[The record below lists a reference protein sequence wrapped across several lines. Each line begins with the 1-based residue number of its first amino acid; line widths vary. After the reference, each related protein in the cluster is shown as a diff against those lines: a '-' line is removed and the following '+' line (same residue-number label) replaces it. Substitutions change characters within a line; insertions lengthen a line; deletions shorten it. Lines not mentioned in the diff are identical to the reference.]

1 MRLTNVLNRCAAA
14 VRAAARRVGQSLGLL
29 GLLGRTV
36 IRTVARAIVPT
47 TSAVRARLGRLAQV
61 AIPVAAVACG
71 RHEAPPPAP
80 SVELAAAPI
89 AAPAPA
95 AAAAPAVP
103 VDAAVDAAP
112 ERPIGDFLMTF
123 YYIAVEEEPAPR
135 PATIPLATSPTLLA
149 DVVPT
154 ASHERA
160 DVEPVVLAAVA
171 NDNAA
176 DRAAD
181 RAEPTTAPAAAND
194 EAAAEPA
201 DDVALTSVG
210 PAREI
215 MFGRDCQPLA
225 EVTPRF
231 AAAVRM
237 QGTGR
242 LRDGRLINVAGAC
255 RCSGQCFHILPPGIK
270 WGTGSSGLPLAPFR
284 MVAVDPT
291 LIPMGSLL
299 YLPELDGLR
308 MPGRAPAGGF
318 IHDGCVVAADV
329 GGAIKGRQLDLFVAR
344 RAYYEGLARR
354 GSSHGWATSVE
365 VWDGST
371 RCKRKG
377 SRVSRSAAASI

>member
-14 VRAAARRVGQSLGLL
+14 IRAAARRVGQSLGLL
-29 GLLGRTV
+29 GRTV
-36 IRTVARAIVPT
+36 IQTVARAIVPT

-61 AIPVAAVACG
+61 AIPVVAMACG

-80 SVELAAAPI
+80 PVDLATTLV
-89 AAPAPA
+89 A
-95 AAAAPAVP
+95 AAAAPGPTLAAAPAIP

-149 DVVPT
+149 EVVPT
-154 ASHERA
+154 ASHDRA
-160 DVEPVVLAAVA
+160 DVEPVALAAVA
-171 NDNAA
+171 NDNDNDNA
-176 DRAAD
+176 DVAV
-181 RAEPTTAPAAAND
+181 EPSPTAAAND
-194 EAAAEPA
+194 EAAVPS

-255 RCSGQCFHILPPGIK
+255 GCSGQCFHILRPGIK

-299 YLPELDGLR
+299 YLPELDGMR